1 MSNAWFQS
9 KLSEQLSCYGCMA
22 HLGPT
27 YWILTD
33 GLRSCLPDMLRA
45 HGEFESSSR
54 LSRTVPQFSSLEGN
68 ETRAFL
74 DSIRGVVLIFMRS
87 SEVGF
92 VVMRGIGKTQT
103 MPYTLLQLF
112 YWGKWWPIEKGLSLS
127 RLCPMTALRYMMCFA
142 HAYQWAYCG
151 VHEKFGVWVPWKVVV
166 QFWCLL
172 LN

>member
-1 MSNAWFQS
+1 
-9 KLSEQLSCYGCMA
+9 
-22 HLGPT
+22 
-27 YWILTD
+27 
-33 GLRSCLPDMLRA
+33 MLRA

-112 YWGKWWPIEKGLSLS
+112 YWGK
-127 RLCPMTALRYMMCFA
+127 
-142 HAYQWAYCG
+142 
-151 VHEKFGVWVPWKVVV
+151 
-166 QFWCLL
+166 
-172 LN
+172 